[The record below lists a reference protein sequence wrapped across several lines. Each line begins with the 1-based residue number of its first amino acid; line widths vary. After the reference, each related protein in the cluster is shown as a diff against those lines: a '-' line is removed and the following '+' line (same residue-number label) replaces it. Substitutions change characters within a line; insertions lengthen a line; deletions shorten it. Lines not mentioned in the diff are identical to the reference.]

1 MDKFPKG
8 PQSTEELA
16 ELLEANAA
24 RVELAVLDGERELNS
39 GEPFVTLDD
48 VAPPTE

>member
-1 MDKFPKG
+1 MEKFPKA
-8 PQSTEELA
+8 PQSSEELT

-24 RVELAVLDGERELNS
+24 RIELAVLDGERELNS

-48 VAPPTE
+48 VVPPTE